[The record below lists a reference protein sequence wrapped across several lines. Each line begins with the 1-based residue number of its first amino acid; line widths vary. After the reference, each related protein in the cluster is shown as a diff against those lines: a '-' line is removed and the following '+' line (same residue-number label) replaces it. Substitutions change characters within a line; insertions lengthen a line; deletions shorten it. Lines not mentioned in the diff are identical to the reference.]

1 VILIYDI
8 VLSCTRSY
16 GFTVYTFAIH
26 RQQQASRLASGHT
39 PTKPTAT
46 HRSNTQ
52 LYRVDSRS
60 SVAKSCTRRKSAAG
74 EIFEISLSHKTYFL
88 YKIIDILRFCETL
101 CMPSKYQNSC
111 YDHTCIAM
119 IHNSSSTCLRLQC
132 QSDQH
137 TVQNEYKADTQPHAD
152 RQHPSAFVRECTDHA
167 KTTNSRFALVKRSPN
182 SVELTQQCTL
192 LRRWQRQ

>member
-1 VILIYDI
+1 MTSMLCVMTYVKRHLHQRGAAAL
-8 VLSCTRSY
+8 VA
-16 GFTVYTFAIH
+16 TVGQVPLT
-26 RQQQASRLASGHT
+26 SRKFLG
-39 PTKPTAT
+39 
-46 HRSNTQ
+46 
-52 LYRVDSRS
+52 VDSRS